1 MNWYWMIS
9 NDFPIIAKQINNVL
23 LFAKFS
29 EIPIP
34 NHNAVAAGMKIII
47 YTGLFEQK
55 YKEWHK

>member
-9 NDFPIIAKQINNVL
+9 NDFPIIAKQINDVL

-34 NHNAVAAGMKIII
+34 HYNAVDAGMKLIM
-47 YTGLFEQK
+47 
-55 YKEWHK
+55 